1 VLNGSLA
8 VLWALSFSLLAWW
21 SAATLTSA
29 CAVENWESEL
39 GQSVCRTYKALFSF
53 ALLGLVATLAATG
66 LDVHVQQSSTRKGRF
81 QSLALQDGKRGA
93 HELDA
98 DVDAGIWDMNPNPA
112 ALGTSRPGGEGYA
125 LPEEQFGYA
134 DTSYAGAAGQV
145 GRRSV
150 EERL

>member
-1 VLNGSLA
+1 M
-8 VLWALSFSLLAWW
+8 LWAISFSLLAWW
-21 SAATLTSA
+21 SSATLASA

-66 LDVHVQQSSTRKGRF
+66 LDVHVQRSSTRKGKF
-81 QSLALQDGKRGA
+81 QSLALQGGKRGGA

-98 DVDAGIWDMNPNPA
+98 GLDVDDGIWDTNPNPA
-112 ALGTSRPGGEGYA
+112 ALGASRPRGEGYA
-125 LPEEQFGYA
+125 LPVEQFGYA
-134 DTSYAGAAGQV
+134 DTAYAGAAGQV

-150 EERL
+150 EARL